1 MEAFYKIT
9 ILVTIIFLILALTII
24 GILMG
29 KKANIL
35 VYPPV
40 ANQCPDYWTYD
51 GSFCVAPNQA
61 YKVEGPADKD
71 GKKTV
76 KYVDK
81 TANVLNG
88 FPTLNALNTTK
99 GLPGYTPGLSIV
111 TDPSSQMTTFKVNFK
126 DPEWVG
132 GTCEKKTWASS
143 QNIVWDGVTNFNSC

>member
-88 FPTLNALNTTK
+88 LPALNALK
-99 GLPGYTPGLSIV
+99 GTHGLSIV
-111 TDPSSQMTTFKVNFK
+111 TDPSSQMATFKVNFK

-132 GTCEKKTWASS
+132 GTCAQKTWALS
-143 QNIVWDGVTNFNSC
+143 QNMVWDGVTNFNSC